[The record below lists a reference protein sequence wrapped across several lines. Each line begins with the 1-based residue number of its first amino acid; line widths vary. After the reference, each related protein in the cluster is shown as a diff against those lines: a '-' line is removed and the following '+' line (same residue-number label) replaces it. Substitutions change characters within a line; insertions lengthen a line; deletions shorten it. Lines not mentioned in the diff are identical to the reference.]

1 MKTKVLFPALGAAR
15 CLHAARSS
23 RAAAALAAAFCVS
36 SCLVPVPADVDPAV
50 LRLELSGAASGSS
63 AFAPSAS
70 ATRATVAPFTKATV
84 DPFDTD
90 AYILTLTSS
99 DGKTA
104 FRGLWGERPHEFELA
119 PGTYAISM
127 LSSTFKDPSFDSPQ
141 FGDTRS
147 VTLSEG
153 QEADVEL
160 SVSQLNSGLRLKL
173 DEKFVATYKDAALFL
188 RSVAGTLA
196 FGFGETRTAFFQPG
210 RVVILLNN
218 QGKTATVHSLELRPG
233 EIMTLRLG
241 VAENMPKA
249 MSVTGMDVT
258 VKVDT
263 VRLWSFAE
271 LDWDGSSSGI
281 DPVPSVPDAVSVNE
295 ARGMAGSKDLWVC
308 GYIVGGDLSSRSCSF
323 EGPFSSRT
331 NLVIADV
338 PGCTDRGRCMSVQ
351 LSVGD
356 IRNALNL
363 VDTPSLLGRQV
374 WLRGDVVEAYYGIP
388 GLQNLSDYRL

>member
-1 MKTKVLFPALGAAR
+1 MKTKVLFPVLCAAR
-15 CLHAARSS
+15 YLRATRSFHAL
-23 RAAAALAAAFCVS
+23 AALAAAFCVS
-36 SCLVPVPADVDPAV
+36 SCLVPVPAVVEPAV

-63 AFAPSAS
+63 ALAPSAS
-70 ATRATVAPFTKATV
+70 ATRATV

-90 AYILTLTSS
+90 DYILTLTSS

-104 FRGLWGERPHEFELA
+104 FRGLWGERPHEFELT

-127 LSSTFKDPSFDSPQ
+127 LSSTFKEPSYDCLQ

-153 QEADVEL
+153 QVADVEL
-160 SVSQLNSGLRLKL
+160 VVSQLNSGLRLKL
-173 DEKFVATYKDAALFL
+173 SESFVATYKDGTLFL

-210 RVVILLNN
+210 RVAVMLNHS
-218 QGKTATVHSLELRPG
+218 GKTSTVHSLELRPG
-233 EIMTLRLG
+233 EIMTLGLS

-249 MSVTGMDVT
+249 ALVTGVN
-258 VKVDT
+258 VAVLVDT
-263 VRLWSFAE
+263 VRLWSSAE
-271 LDWDGSSSGI
+271 IAWNGSTSSGD
-281 DPVPSVPDAVSVNE
+281 DPAPSVPDAVSVST
-295 ARGMAGSKDLWVC
+295 ARGMAGSKDVWVC
-308 GYIVGGDLSSRSCSF
+308 GYIVGGDLSSKSCSF

-331 NLVIADV
+331 NLVLADV
-338 PGCTDRGRCMSVQ
+338 PTCTDRERCLSVQ
-351 LSVGD
+351 LAVGD

-363 VDTPSLLGRQV
+363 VDNPSLLGRQV
-374 WLRGDVVEAYYGIP
+374 WLRGDVVESYFKLP